1 MNKKLE
7 AKDVLTPWEEF
18 LQKKREKKK
27 QKKCESEQVRA
38 WLADAKGVFVGWNVP
53 AFVSSSILT
62 SLDVESTM
70 LRCESCCFYFDMSDQ
85 FPESVLENRTS
96 AVRRVR
102 LTLQARQIICDQL

>member
-1 MNKKLE
+1 MKKKLE

-38 WLADAKGVFVGWNVP
+38 WLADAKGVFVGC
-53 AFVSSSILT
+53 SSILT

>member
-1 MNKKLE
+1 MKKKLE

-27 QKKCESEQVRA
+27 QKKCESKQVRA
-38 WLADAKGVFVGWNVP
+38 WLADANGVFVGWNVP

-70 LRCESCCFYFDMSDQ
+70 LRCESCCSLICQIDFLNQ
-85 FPESVLENRTS
+85 FWKTEHQQFAE
-96 AVRRVR
+96 
-102 LTLQARQIICDQL
+102 